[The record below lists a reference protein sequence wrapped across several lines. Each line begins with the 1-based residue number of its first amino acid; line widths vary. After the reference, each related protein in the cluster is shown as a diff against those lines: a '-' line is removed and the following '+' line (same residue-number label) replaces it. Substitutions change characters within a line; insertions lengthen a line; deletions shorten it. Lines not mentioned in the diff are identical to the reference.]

1 MTRPDFVVAA
11 PPETGGTRLVA
22 TLARHPGL
30 LLTAPRQATAAAA
43 PTNQHWTPAG
53 PVGPPADD
61 MWEIGGAAGV
71 EDGPAVPA
79 GSRHGVVAPYL
90 LADFTAQRRLHECM
104 AYPRLLVALRD
115 PIDRAYAAW
124 RRARAAGAEPLADFV
139 AALLAEPERARAG
152 YGWAWRYAELGRYGC
167 QLRKLYTLYSPG
179 QVLLVHYPDLVAGP
193 AAVFDRACG
202 FLGVRKGAAGD
213 PRPELAT
220 GTGAGVGAGAGAGPA
235 VEPGQSDDRPPPE
248 LRARALELFQED
260 IHLLESVTHRSFG
273 AWLTPS
279 GGPAPVARA
288 ADT

>member
-30 LLTAPRQATAAAA
+30 RLTAPRQATAAAVPA
-43 PTNQHWTPAG
+43 DQHRTPSEPGGAPAG
-53 PVGPPADD
+53 DAWGID
-61 MWEIGGAAGV
+61 GATGV

-90 LADFTAQRRLHECM
+90 LADFAAQRRLHECT

-124 RRARAAGAEPLADFV
+124 RRARTTGTEPLADFV

-152 YGWAWRYAELGRYGC
+152 YGWAWRYAELGRYGG

-202 FLGVRKGAAGD
+202 FLGVRKGAARD
-213 PRPELAT
+213 PRFELAAGA
-220 GTGAGVGAGAGAGPA
+220 GTGAGLAD
-235 VEPGQSDDRPPPE
+235 EPGQSADRPPPD
-248 LRARALELFQED
+248 LRARAVELFQED
-260 IHLLESVTHRSFG
+260 IRLLESVTHRSFG

-288 ADT
+288 ADI